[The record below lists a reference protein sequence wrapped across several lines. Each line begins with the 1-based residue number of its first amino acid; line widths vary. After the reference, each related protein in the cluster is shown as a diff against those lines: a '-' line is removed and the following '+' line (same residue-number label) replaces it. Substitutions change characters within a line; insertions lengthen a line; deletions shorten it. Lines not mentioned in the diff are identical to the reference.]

1 MNEDQSEADRAFATQ
16 LTEEHIQL
24 VALRMAVETLLALEA
39 RRDPTFLQSAR
50 AALDAALGRAGA
62 AGILAETDQAGF
74 VERIR
79 AEFQKLLASAEAV
92 AESAKGYLPEEA
104 R

>member
-1 MNEDQSEADRAFATQ
+1 MSDSQTEINRAVSTQ

-39 RRDPTFLQSAR
+39 GRDPNFLQSAR
-50 AALDAALGRAGA
+50 AALDAALGVAGA
-62 AGILAETDQAGF
+62 TGILAETDQTEV

-79 AEFQKLLASAEAV
+79 TEFQKLLASAEAV
-92 AESAKGYLPEEA
+92 ADSVKGYVSKGA
-104 R
+104 